1 MRYRFLLLLLLCG
14 LSELAAQ
21 GSFRVARNLQAPRA
35 HVFEPLKHEEPRLE
49 QLQQEMPKPGGLMPG
64 LTAYQN
70 ARREAMGRSRSNN
83 KAEPTP
89 QEQLLPN
96 MERGFEGL
104 SGSGTPNDNHVAV
117 NNEGVVMSVL
127 NTNIRVFN
135 DTGKLLKTWGLASF
149 ARNPNLNPEGTLP
162 MLDRP
167 FDPRVLFDQEAN
179 RWIVVFMN
187 GTLHSNSATIVG
199 FSTSSDP
206 LQPWNVYRL
215 SGNPLN
221 DTTWSDYPIVALG
234 SGDLFIT
241 LNQLKNN
248 KGWQDGFVQSII
260 WQVNKS
266 DGFEGRSLQKNLW
279 HSLKFQ
285 GKSIWSICPAQGGL
299 KLYPDMY
306 FLSVRPAD
314 TLNDSLFI
322 HKISGTQA
330 SGNAAYSLK
339 VIRADKTYG
348 YPPSALQP
356 QGYKLA
362 CNDARVLHA
371 VQTGKVI
378 HYAQNSIHPQSL
390 QPCIYHGALY
400 DLDGTPE
407 AKAQYIT
414 TDSLDFAYPAIAAA
428 GTAEDDPS
436 VLITFQHSAA
446 QTFPGTSVVY
456 CNRYREY
463 SNILRIKQGRS
474 IINYSFLP
482 KDQQRWGDYEG
493 IQKKYNEPNTWY
505 LVGSYGNGGMN
516 AWISRLSLNDPLRQT
531 IEIKEF
537 RVFPNPADDAVK
549 IELSIN
555 ASGVYR
561 AVLVNMKGQEQIL
574 DTRFVLDAGTHLV
587 KLNTANISSGVYYLR
602 IYEEGSGQTTGTY
615 KLWVR

>member
-615 KLWVR
+615 KLWMR

>member
-1 MRYRFLLLLLLCG
+1 MMYRFLLLLLLCG

-21 GSFRVARNLQAPRA
+21 GSFQVERNLQTARA
-35 HVFEPLKHEEPRLE
+35 HVFEPLKHQEPLLE
-49 QLQQEMPKPGGLMPG
+49 QSAQEMPKPGGLMPG

-70 ARREAMGRSRSNN
+70 ARRESLIRSRSNN

-89 QEQLLPN
+89 QELLLPA
-96 MERGFEGL
+96 MEKGFEAL

-149 ARNPNLNPEGTLP
+149 ARNPNFNPEGALP

-167 FDPRVLFDQEAN
+167 FDPRVLFDQESN

-234 SGDLFIT
+234 TGDLFIT

-266 DGFEGRSLQKNLW
+266 DGFQGKSLQKNLW

-285 GKSIWSICPAQGGL
+285 GKSIWSICPAQGGV

-314 TLNDSLFI
+314 TLNDTLFI
-322 HKISGTQA
+322 HKITGTQA
-330 SGNAAYSLK
+330 SGNASYALK

-371 VQTGKVI
+371 VQTGKVV

-400 DLDGTPE
+400 DLEGTPE

-428 GTAEDDPS
+428 GNAEDDPS

-493 IQKKYNEPNTWY
+493 IQKKYNESNTWY

-516 AWISRLSLNDPLRQT
+516 AWISRLSLKDPLRQAL
-531 IEIKEF
+531 EIDAF
-537 RVFPNPADDAVK
+537 RVFPNPVDDAVK

-555 ASGVYR
+555 ASGIYR

-574 DTRFVLDAGTHLV
+574 DSRFVLDAGTHLL
-587 KLNTANISSGVYYLR
+587 KLNTAEIASGVYYLKV
-602 IYEEGSGQTTGTY
+602 YEEGSGQTTGTF

>member
-1 MRYRFLLLLLLCG
+1 MNKRYLFFLFLCG
-14 LSELAAQ
+14 VARVSAQ
-21 GSFRVARNLQAPRA
+21 VSIQVQRNLQTPLS
-35 HVFEPLKHEEPRLE
+35 HVFEPMKHTEPILE
-49 QLQQEMPKPGGLMPG
+49 QVEQEMPKPGGLMPG

-70 ARREAMGRSRSNN
+70 ARREAQNRQRSNN
-83 KAEPTP
+83 SVAPTP
-89 QEQLLPN
+89 QEQLLP
-96 MERGFEGL
+96 EIKKGFEGL

-149 ARNPNLNPEGTLP
+149 ARTPNLNPEGTLP

-167 FDPRVLFDQEAN
+167 FDPRVLFDQVAN

-234 SGDLFIT
+234 SGDLFVT

-266 DGFEGRSLQKNLW
+266 DGFEGKTLNKNLW
-279 HSLKFQ
+279 HSLKFK
-285 GKSIWSICPAQGGL
+285 GKSIWSICPAQGGI

-306 FLSVRPAD
+306 LLSVRPAD
-314 TLNDSLFI
+314 TLNDTLFI
-322 HKISGTQA
+322 HRISGTQA
-330 SGNAAYSLK
+330 SGNAAYSLN

-371 VQTGKVI
+371 IQTGKVL
-378 HYAQNSIHPQSL
+378 HYAQNSIHPQTL
-390 QPCIYHGALY
+390 QPCIYHGILY
-400 DLDGTPE
+400 DLTGTPE
-407 AKAQYIT
+407 VRAEYIT

-428 GTAEDDPS
+428 GQAEDDPS
-436 VLITFQHSAA
+436 VLITFQHSSA
-446 QTFPGTSVVY
+446 QTFPGTSVIY

-463 SNILRIKQGRS
+463 SNILRIRQGKS

-493 IQKKYNEPNTWY
+493 IQKKYNENNTWY

-516 AWISRLSLNDPLRQT
+516 AWISRLSLADPLRT
-531 IEIKEF
+531 ALEIKEF
-537 RVFPNPADDAVK
+537 RVFPNPVDELSK
-549 IELSIN
+549 LELSIVE
-555 ASGVYR
+555 SGVYR
-561 AVLVNMKGQEQIL
+561 AALVNMKGQEQTL
-574 DTRFVLDAGTHLV
+574 EDRYSLEAGTHLL
-587 KLNTANISSGVYYLR
+587 KLNTSGLSSGVYHLR
-602 IYEEGSGQTTGTY
+602 VYEESSGKNIGTY
-615 KLWVR
+615 KIFVR

>member
-587 KLNTANISSGVYYLR
+587 KLNTADISSGVYYLR

>member
-1 MRYRFLLLLLLCG
+1 
-14 LSELAAQ
+14 
-21 GSFRVARNLQAPRA
+21 
-35 HVFEPLKHEEPRLE
+35 
-49 QLQQEMPKPGGLMPG
+49 
-64 LTAYQN
+64 
-70 ARREAMGRSRSNN
+70 
-83 KAEPTP
+83 
-89 QEQLLPN
+89 
-96 MERGFEGL
+96 
-104 SGSGTPNDNHVAV
+104 
-117 NNEGVVMSVL
+117 
-127 NTNIRVFN
+127 
-135 DTGKLLKTWGLASF
+135 
-149 ARNPNLNPEGTLP
+149 
-162 MLDRP
+162 LDRP

-266 DGFEGRSLQKNLW
+266 DGFEGKSLQKNLW

-299 KLYPDMY
+299 KLYSDMY

-314 TLNDSLFI
+314 TLNDTLFI

-378 HYAQNSIHPQSL
+378 HYAQNSIHPQSM

-400 DLDGTPE
+400 DLEGTPE

-537 RVFPNPADDAVK
+537 RLFPNPADDAVN

-555 ASGVYR
+555 TSGVYR
-561 AVLVNMKGQEQIL
+561 AVLVNMKGQEQTL
-574 DTRFVLDAGTHLV
+574 DTRFALDAGTHLL
-587 KLNTANISSGVYYLR
+587 KLNTAEISSGVYYLR
-602 IYEEGSGQTTGTY
+602 IYEEVSGQTIGTY

>member
-1 MRYRFLLLLLLCG
+1 MRCGSLLMLLSTWSLNLG
-14 LSELAAQ
+14 AQ
-21 GSFRVARNLQAPRA
+21 GSHRVERGMQTPLS
-35 HVFEPLKHEEPRLE
+35 HVFMPLSHEEPVLDLAE
-49 QLQQEMPKPGGLMPG
+49 TEMPKPGGLMPG

-70 ARREAMGRSRSNN
+70 ARREAYNRQRSNN
-83 KAEPTP
+83 RVAPTP
-89 QEQLLPN
+89 QEQLLPSIQK
-96 MERGFEGL
+96 GFEGL

-117 NNEGVVMSVL
+117 NNEGMVMSVL

-179 RWIVVFMN
+179 RWMVVFMN

-266 DGFEGRSLQKNLW
+266 DGFEGKTLNKNLW
-279 HSLKFQ
+279 HGLKYR
-285 GKSIWSICPAQGGL
+285 GKSIWSICPAQGGI
-299 KLYPDMY
+299 KLYPDMHL
-306 FLSVRPAD
+306 LSVRPAD
-314 TLNDSLFI
+314 TLNDTLFI

-330 SGNAAYSLK
+330 SGTAAYSLQ
-339 VIRADKTYG
+339 VVRADKTYG

-371 VQTGKVI
+371 IQTGKQI
-378 HYAQNSIHPQSL
+378 HYAQNTIHPESMK
-390 QPCIYHGALY
+390 PCIYHGILY
-400 DLDGTPE
+400 RLSGPAE
-407 AKAQYIT
+407 ARASYIT
-414 TDSLDFAYPAIAAA
+414 SDSLDFGYPAIAAA

-436 VLITFQHSAA
+436 VLITFQHSSA
-446 QTFPGTSVVY
+446 QTYPGTSAVY

-463 SNILRIKQGRS
+463 SDILRIKQGKS
-474 IINYSFLP
+474 LINYSFLP

-493 IQKKYNEPNTWY
+493 IQKKYNEANTWY

-516 AWISRLSLNDPLRQT
+516 AWISRLSLADPLRSALQ
-531 IEIKEF
+531 ISEI
-537 RVFPNPADDAVK
+537 RAFPNPADDAVK
-549 IELSIN
+549 LELSLQQ
-555 ASGVYR
+555 SGVYR
-561 AVLVNMKGQEQIL
+561 AALVNMNGQVL
-574 DTRFVLDAGTHLV
+574 DLEERFALDAGTHLLQ
-587 KLNTANISSGVYYLR
+587 LNTSGFSSGVYILR
-602 IYEEGSGQTTGTY
+602 IFEEAGGRVIGTF
-615 KLWVR
+615 KIVVR

>member
-1 MRYRFLLLLLLCG
+1 MLLLLCG

-615 KLWVR
+615 KLWMR